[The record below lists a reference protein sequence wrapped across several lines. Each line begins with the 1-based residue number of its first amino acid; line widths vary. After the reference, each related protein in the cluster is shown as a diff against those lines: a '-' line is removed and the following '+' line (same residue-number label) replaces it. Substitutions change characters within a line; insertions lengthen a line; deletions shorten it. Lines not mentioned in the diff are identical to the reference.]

1 MISVGPWSFAAT
13 DEGKLVIQ
21 KADPIDPTVRYPIAT
36 FHRDDTT
43 GQVSVEMAGDVALGT
58 LATPPPDPT
67 PPWHASVPVP
77 AMSAVLNGGGRTAQA
92 VTIPLPALPGAAAP
106 TVRYIS
112 YRVVRG
118 GRVDAGDVLGWWV
131 RRRLASGADVIA
143 AQGSFNAT
151 GTPSTPPITQTGT
164 NSRTYSTTEDEVL
177 TFEYWWNNC
186 NDGWLQLII
195 DLYDVSLASDPSQR
209 PVPPPAKVTVLC
221 NLHLN
226 GDLVPTGNV
235 PGKWQP

>member
-77 AMSAVLNGGGRTAQA
+77 AMSAVLNGGGRAA
-92 VTIPLPALPGAAAP
+92 PARGIPPPALPAAAGPPGPYISFPVRSGGAA
-106 TVRYIS
+106 
-112 YRVVRG
+112 G
-118 GRVDAGDVLGWWV
+118 
-131 RRRLASGADVIA
+131 
-143 AQGSFNAT
+143 
-151 GTPSTPPITQTGT
+151 
-164 NSRTYSTTEDEVL
+164 
-177 TFEYWWNNC
+177 
-186 NDGWLQLII
+186 
-195 DLYDVSLASDPSQR
+195 
-209 PVPPPAKVTVLC
+209 
-221 NLHLN
+221 
-226 GDLVPTGNV
+226 
-235 PGKWQP
+235 